1 MNRVDT
7 YEREKVL
14 NLIPPTGTSTIFYYN
29 IKGVAISVPF
39 DFIPKISITENVAKV
54 ELKLANRPVRG

>member
-1 MNRVDT
+1 MINYRVDT

-39 DFIPKISITENVAKV
+39 DFIPKISITEVYILFN
-54 ELKLANRPVRG
+54 ELEFS